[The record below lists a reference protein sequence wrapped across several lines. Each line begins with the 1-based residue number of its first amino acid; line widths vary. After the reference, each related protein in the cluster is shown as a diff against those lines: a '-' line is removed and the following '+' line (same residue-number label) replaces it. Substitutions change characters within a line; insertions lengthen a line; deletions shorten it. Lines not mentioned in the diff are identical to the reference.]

1 MPMKAF
7 LGLKANMYAF
17 VTEDNKKHKKVIN
30 KNVVHDKL
38 KYEDH

>member
-1 MPMKAF
+1 MKVF
-7 LGLKANMYAF
+7 LELNVNMYAF

-38 KYEDH
+38 KYDDH